1 MKPFDPRLLRH
12 VPAARFFLV
21 GAVMAGLAVT
31 GLVLAQAAL
40 LAHAL
45 AGAFDGMG
53 TRELAPTL
61 GLLAAVV
68 TGRALVTYAGE
79 ASALR
84 ASAAAKSQLRRR
96 LIRHLLDLG
105 PAERDGTK
113 TGEAAILATRGMD
126 ALDAYFARYLP
137 QLVPACLTPLA
148 VLAVVGGTD
157 LLSAVVIAVTL
168 PLIPI
173 FMILV
178 GMHTQVRTRRQWQ
191 LLERLGGHFL
201 DVVEGL
207 PTLKVFNRARA
218 QAKIIKE
225 VTDAHRRATM
235 ATLRIAFLSAL
246 VLELLATLA
255 VALVA
260 VEVGLRLLSGG
271 LPYETALFVL
281 LLAPEAYLP
290 LRAVGAQFHAAMEGV
305 TAVQHVF
312 EILETPIP
320 RRTHASVVAE
330 RTIALAGVT
339 VRYSGRDI
347 PALEDVSLTI
357 EPGDR
362 IVVIGPSG
370 SGKSTLLNV
379 LLRFA
384 EPAAGSTS
392 FGAVPPAEWRRRIA
406 WVPQRPYLFAGSV
419 ADNIRLAD
427 RDAGPNAVRQAA
439 ELAGA
444 AEFIA
449 ALPQGYDTEVG
460 ERGAPLSAR
469 QRQRIAL
476 ARAFLRDAPVLLLD
490 EPTAHL
496 DGAAARGIRDS
507 VERLMA
513 SRTVVLVTHEAEWI
527 ERADRV
533 VRVTAG
539 RLAEPVPS

>member
-1 MKPFDPRLLRH
+1 VKPFDPRLLRH
-12 VPAARFFLV
+12 VAAARVFLV
-21 GAVMAGLAVT
+21 GAVLAGLAVT

-61 GLLAAVV
+61 GLLVAVV
-68 TGRALVTYAGE
+68 AGRALVTYAGE

-105 PAERDGTK
+105 PAGRDGTK
-113 TGEAAILATRGMD
+113 TGAAAILATRGMD

-137 QLVPACLTPLA
+137 QLVPACLTPVA

-178 GMHTQVRTRRQWQ
+178 GMHTQARTRRQWQ

-290 LRAVGAQFHAAMEGV
+290 LRAVGAQFHAATEGV
-305 TAVQHVF
+305 TAVQRVF
-312 EILETPIP
+312 DILETPIP
-320 RRTHASVVAE
+320 RRTHAAVVPQ

-339 VRYSGRDI
+339 VRYPGRDT

-384 EPAAGSTS
+384 EPATGSTN
-392 FGAVPPAEWRRRIA
+392 FGAVAPAEWRRRIA
-406 WVPQRPYLFAGSV
+406 WVPQRPYLFTGSV

-427 RDAGPNAVRQAA
+427 RDAGTNAVRRAA

-449 ALPQGYDTEVG
+449 ALPQGYDTQVG
-460 ERGAPLSAR
+460 ERGARLSAG

-496 DGAAARGIRDS
+496 DEAAARGIRDS

-513 SRTVVLVTHEAEWI
+513 GRTVVLVTHEAEWS
-527 ERADRV
+527 EHADRV